1 MLAFYPEFE
10 SESPQVVEVLF
21 LVDVSSSMKVSR
33 ISFYAHPR
41 GHCPFDSDV
50 LGTLVRSHSDLI
62 TCDACVLAQW
72 RALVAFC
79 YQRKLCFGLVYRPR

>member
-21 LVDVSSSMKVSR
+21 LVDVSCSMKVSR
-33 ISFYAHPR
+33 ISFYSHPR

-50 LGTLVRSHSDLI
+50 LRTLVRSH
-62 TCDACVLAQW
+62 
-72 RALVAFC
+72 
-79 YQRKLCFGLVYRPR
+79 